1 MALPLDAYI
10 GFGQTS
16 FTSNDKAWAAL
27 TLNKTGRDEGK
38 YDFKGNEF
46 SLLGSAFTGVIDG
59 NNYWL
64 IAVLSSGA
72 CNGKGGVFEFKV
84 WKGGIDGAKG
94 SFDKNAGE
102 AQAQQWQKDGCFA
115 AINVNEIP
123 MLKTFVKVA
132 AELSIILT
140 NQSKEFLVRCNPE
153 AGEKDAVDALENA
166 LSTYWA
172 FCLGN
177 NNDDPSEGT
186 DEYKAA
192 LLVQQSGLMSQPVLE
207 VADLPSTPTY
217 SLTGKK
223 IGDKV
228 ECFPYEGD
236 VCPYTKVLV
245 DLPKKEEKKAGSR
258 GGYGG
263 GATVTTTVTGYLP
276 PQDRAKYIA
285 DSLRA
290 MNVQVVGD
298 DIAAI
303 AVAIAEAKP
312 AKGENPTL
320 EAVKLA
326 YQMTTDNWVL

>member
-16 FTSNDKAWAAL
+16 FTSDDKVWAGL

-46 SLLGSAFTGVIDG
+46 TLQGSAFTGVVDG
-59 NNYWL
+59 DNYWL
-64 IAVLSSGA
+64 IAVLASGT
-72 CNGKGGVFEFKV
+72 CNGKGGIFEFKKWV
-84 WKGGIDGAKG
+84 AKTDEKPG
-94 SFDKNAGE
+94 HFDKAAGE
-102 AQAQQWQKDGCFA
+102 AQAVQWQKDGCLA
-115 AINVNEIP
+115 AIYANDIP
-123 MLKTFVKVA
+123 ALKTFVKVLS
-132 AELSIILT
+132 ELSVIVT
-140 NQSKEFLVRCNPE
+140 NQTHEIVVRCNPE
-153 AGEKDAVDALENA
+153 AGEKENVDALESALSVFWAHCLATNNA
-166 LSTYWA
+166 LPEESS
-172 FCLGN
+172 
-177 NNDDPSEGT
+177 P
-186 DEYKAA
+186 EYKAI
-192 LLVQQSGLMSQPVLE
+192 LLVQQSGLMSIPALDE
-207 VADLPSTPTY
+207 SMLPKVPIFNVMGTIS
-217 SLTGKK
+217 GQR
-223 IGDKV
+223 V

-245 DLPKKEEKKAGSR
+245 DLPRKEEKKAGAR
-258 GGYGG
+258 NGYSG
-263 GATVTTTVTGYLP
+263 GATVTTTVTGYLA

-312 AKGENPTL
+312 VKGENPTL
-320 EAVKLA
+320 EAMKLA